1 MDGLAA
7 GGRRRIAVLFLFLL
21 LYVTVIYVRP
31 SEIFTSLEKVP
42 IIDILTIV
50 SLPIA
55 GLATMIRPRRFAV
68 VPMDLYVLGFWFAI
82 VLSNLAWGWF
92 GGAWIGFLEFMP
104 VVFCYGLVRISVAT
118 PKQFR
123 WFVYLLVLLNLFQA
137 VNGIVQYH
145 TGVGVG
151 GVVTVGAEHRIR
163 GTGIFQ
169 DPNDLGMTLV
179 MTTPFLLAGVFA
191 AGGAIRQR
199 LLWLL
204 ILAPMLVAIYYTNS
218 RGTVIGMGVVLIAF
232 GYRRFRSV
240 PGTVMAVIAVLA
252 LMMLGPSRMGAM
264 DASESSAQSRVEA
277 WGEGLGMLKANPAFG
292 VGHGRFT
299 DFHHKVAHNSIVHT
313 FAELGLFGAFFLT
326 GSFYAFFRSTR
337 LLARAESDPDAAYW
351 SRALSISAVGAMACG
366 FFLSRQYV
374 VVPYILLA
382 MGASRATMAVETR
395 RFWGNLPGQVIV
407 VGLLTAMSVVVVWIS
422 VRALGAW

>member
-1 MDGLAA
+1 
-7 GGRRRIAVLFLFLL
+7 VLFLVLL

-31 SEIFTSLEKVP
+31 SEIFASLATVP
-42 IIDILTIV
+42 IVDILTIV

-55 GLATMIRPRRFAV
+55 GLATMLRSRRFV
-68 VPMDLYVLGFWFAI
+68 VMPIDLCVLGFWLAI
-82 VLSNLAWGWF
+82 VLSNASWGWF
-92 GGAWIGFLEFMP
+92 GGAWRGFLDFMP
-104 VVFCYGLVRISVAT
+104 VVFCYILVRISLAT
-118 PKQFR
+118 PRQFR

-137 VNGIVQYH
+137 INGIVQYH

-151 GVVTVGAEHRIR
+151 GVVPITAERRIR

-191 AGGAIRQR
+191 AGAALRQR

-204 ILAPMLVAIYYTNS
+204 ILAPMLLAIYYTNS

-232 GYRRFRSV
+232 GYRRFRTV
-240 PGTVMAVIAVLA
+240 PGTVMAVVAVLA
-252 LMMLGPSRMGAM
+252 LIVFGPSRTGAI

-277 WGEGLGMLKANPAFG
+277 WGQGLGMLKANPAFG
-292 VGHGRFT
+292 IGHGRFT
-299 DFHHKVAHNSIVHT
+299 DFHPRVAHNSIVHT
-313 FAELGLFGAFFLT
+313 FAELGLFGALFLT
-326 GSFYAFFRSTR
+326 GSFYTFFRSTR
-337 LLARAESDPDAAYW
+337 LLARAESDPDGAYW

-366 FFLSRQYV
+366 YFLSRQYV

-382 MGASRATMAVETR
+382 MGASRATMAVDAR
-395 RFWGNLPGQVIV
+395 QFWRNLPGQVLV
-407 VGLLTAMSVVVVWIS
+407 VGLLTALSVVVVWIS